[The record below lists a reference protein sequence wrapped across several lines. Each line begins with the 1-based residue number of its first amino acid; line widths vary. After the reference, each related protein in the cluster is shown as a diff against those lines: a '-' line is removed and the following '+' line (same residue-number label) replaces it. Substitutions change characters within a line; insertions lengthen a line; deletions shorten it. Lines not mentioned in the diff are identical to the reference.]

1 MPPQKIKTDYEP
13 IDTDPHFT
21 RVVRYFRNSD
31 YLVWAAT
38 TAFGPAFYYLLEK
51 GGRVPTPN
59 LGFGLKLSACVGA
72 AGGFLLAY
80 QRSSMRFWG
89 WTENAQE
96 YERDLKEMRQ
106 RIKEGKPLYGVSRMN
121 EYAQMSSS
129 WMSRYAALR
138 FSAFPIFNFVNHNNH
153 GVDTSRYYKDLENDE
168 EKEEKF

>member
-38 TAFGPAFYYLLEK
+38 TAF
-51 GGRVPTPN
+51 
-59 LGFGLKLSACVGA
+59 
-72 AGGFLLAY
+72 
-80 QRSSMRFWG
+80 
-89 WTENAQE
+89 E

-121 EYAQMSSS
+121 EYAQ
-129 WMSRYAALR
+129 
-138 FSAFPIFNFVNHNNH
+138 N
-153 GVDTSRYYKDLENDE
+153 RYYKDLDDNE
-168 EKEEKF
+168 EKEAKI